1 MPWVNRN
8 INNYNNRNNN
18 NDQHRQQNARTIDDH
33 FGFAHDLW
41 RFWQHSKCYD
51 IPLEFHRTHKPIKVN
66 KHIHLQHQNS
76 VQNAS
81 NRLNVNR
88 GEKNAESIIPIH
100 TQRVNHFQEL
110 LRLMQ
115 NVQHSAVVV
124 VVIFRWNALPSIN
137 KPQSINK

>member
-66 KHIHLQHQNS
+66 KHIYLQHPEYGSKCVESAKYKSWWKKCRINNS
-76 VQNAS
+76 
-81 NRLNVNR
+81 
-88 GEKNAESIIPIH
+88 ESYSKSKSFSRTFKTHAKCPAFDGCCCYFLMECIAIDK
-100 TQRVNHFQEL
+100 QR
-110 LRLMQ
+110 
-115 NVQHSAVVV
+115 
-124 VVIFRWNALPSIN
+124 SIN
-137 KPQSINK
+137 K